1 MTLPPFTPLSPE
13 LLTAALVT
21 LGAPVWPAA
30 EVAAAAV
37 EAGREADVDARWLA
51 AVAWA
56 ESGGTLAA
64 EPRGAVTLGVCQV
77 HPAWSP
83 LSRETLLTRRGSVF
97 GAAILYARIVRKH
110 GRWNAHLVYGCG
122 MDRCGGVWHG
132 AARWKRA
139 VWRQLVLTRR
149 GAQGE

>member
-1 MTLPPFTPLSPE
+1 MILPPFTPLPPE

-30 EVAAAAV
+30 EVAVAAV

-56 ESGGTLAA
+56 ESGGTLSA
-64 EPRGAVTLGVCQV
+64 EPRGVVTLGVCQV

-97 GAAILYARIVRKH
+97 GAAILYARIVAKH

-122 MDRCGGVWHG
+122 VDRCGGRWSP
-132 AARWKRA
+132 AARWKVRA
-139 VWRQLVLTRR
+139 WRELRR
-149 GAQGE
+149 EVEHVQ